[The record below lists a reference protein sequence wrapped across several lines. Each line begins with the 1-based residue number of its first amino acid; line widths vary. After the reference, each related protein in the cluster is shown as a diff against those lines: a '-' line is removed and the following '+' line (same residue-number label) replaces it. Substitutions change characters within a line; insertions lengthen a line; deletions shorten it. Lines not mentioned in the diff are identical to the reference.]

1 MARAKIL
8 VAEDD
13 EDVGAYI
20 KKYLERAGFS
30 VVAVVTT
37 AEQAVAAA
45 KSSTPDLVLMEITL
59 PGNMDGV
66 DAAGQIRSQLSI
78 PVVYLAS
85 SADEKTQERAKATKP
100 LGLLRKPFNGCEL
113 QMTLDRAVRMT
124 AASVTSFTR

>member
-20 KKYLERAGFS
+20 KKCLERAGFS
-30 VVAVVTT
+30 VVGVVTT

-45 KSSTPDLVLMEITL
+45 KSSTPDLVLMEMTL

-66 DAAGQIRSQLSI
+66 DAAEQIRMQLSI

-85 SADEKTQERAKATKP
+85 SADEKTQERAKASKP
-100 LGLLRKPFNGCEL
+100 SGLLRKPFNGYEL
-113 QMTLDRAVRMT
+113 QMTLDSAMHTTGFAR
-124 AASVTSFTR
+124 